1 MNRSLY
7 LVFIIIGYTLG
18 IWTFTVI
25 PKIYMTIGLKGLLL
39 MLAFSVVIV
48 AGVLGQI
55 NSIKEKTYRVHEF
68 MIKSARLPAVSV
80 VLAGF
85 LFFVSAVIAHYTG
98 LAVEKLFGIGVPGFG
113 LLIALIAMIIL
124 IGARGRSLDA
134 IAVFSILFIILI
146 IVSVFLLRLKVDE
159 VVVKETSKEFVRTT
173 LNTVFSFSGELSLR
187 TVVLTFLATLMM
199 FGLGVGF
206 YYIIGM
212 TISGWKFD
220 IKKVLAV
227 VVILQVIL
235 SLSAVLILTYSIGA
249 AHQAYWSAFEK
260 GKAMEALDVYD
271 KYFLPLWRE
280 YTSPER
286 MNFLKLVDTVYG
298 IPAILRQLGMEGGRY
313 IIAFLM
319 LSLFFGGFT
328 TLLVLMEIGGQI
340 VSDMFQVTRKNA
352 IIIVSIVTGIL
363 SILLSLS
370 TIKEVLVTLTTLM
383 LPLFALI
390 ESLPALKATK
400 GSGRVAEVIFEILVA
415 VFFIAALVS
424 ALQSGGDAILMG
436 VVLGLLLLSPLVF
449 NNFLLKSTR

>member
-7 LVFIIIGYTLG
+7 LIFIIVGYTLG

-25 PKIYMTIGLKGLLL
+25 PKIYMTIGLKGLVL
-39 MLAFSVVIV
+39 MLVFSAVVV

-55 NSIKEKTYRVHEF
+55 NSIKEKTYRIHEF
-68 MIKSARLPAVSV
+68 MVKSARLPAVSV
-80 VLAGF
+80 VLVSF
-85 LFFVSAVIAHYTG
+85 LFFVSAVVAHYTG
-98 LAVEKLFGIGVPGFG
+98 LAVEKLFGIGAPGFG
-113 LLIALIAMIIL
+113 LIIALVAMIIL
-124 IGARGRSLDA
+124 IGTRGRSLDA
-134 IAVFSILFIILI
+134 IAIFSILLIILI
-146 IVSVFLLRLKVDE
+146 IISVFFLRSKVSE
-159 VVVKETSKEFVRTT
+159 VVVKETSREFVRTT
-173 LNTVFSFSGELSLR
+173 LETVFSFSGELNMR
-187 TVVLTFLATLMM
+187 TVVLTFLTTLMM

-227 VVILQVIL
+227 VVILQALL
-235 SLSAVLILTYSIGA
+235 SLSAALILTYSIGA

-286 MNFLKLVDTVYG
+286 MNFLRLIDTVYG
-298 IPAILRQLGMEGGRY
+298 IPDILRKLGMEGGTY

-319 LSLFFGGFT
+319 ISLFFAGFT
-328 TLLVLMEIGGQI
+328 TLLVLIETGGQI
-340 VSDMFQVTRKNA
+340 ISDMFQVTRKNA
-352 IIIVSIVTGIL
+352 ILIVSIITGIL
-363 SILLSLS
+363 STLLSLPA
-370 TIKEVLVTLTTLM
+370 IKEVLVVLVALM

-400 GSGRVAEVIFEILVA
+400 GSGKVAEAIFAILIA
-415 VFFIAALVS
+415 IFFIVALVP
-424 ALQSGGDAILMG
+424 ALQSGGDVALIG
-436 VVLGLLLLSPLVF
+436 IVLGFLLLSPLVF